1 MERIW
6 RGGEWGEGIRQFES
20 GYSFRIER
28 IITLF
33 SFFPPFLLFFT
44 LVIAEEIKPA
54 FSSSSFLS
62 LKGNA
67 LRKRPVSRRLS
78 RGKICDRLTRRK
90 QELIRRIRGK
100 SFGRR
105 SIRKE
110 AINYTGQNSPQSFV
124 KIPGKT
130 VSHNSIRAAAESML
144 LPFRIYLL

>member
-1 MERIW
+1 MDGGGW
-6 RGGEWGEGIRQFES
+6 REGIRQFES

-33 SFFPPFLLFFT
+33 SFFPLPPFFFT

-110 AINYTGQNSPQSFV
+110 AINYTGQNSPPNPS
-124 KIPGKT
+124 
-130 VSHNSIRAAAESML
+130 
-144 LPFRIYLL
+144 

>member
-33 SFFPPFLLFFT
+33 SFFPLFFT

>member
-1 MERIW
+1 MDGGGW
-6 RGGEWGEGIRQFES
+6 REGIRQFES

-67 LRKRPVSRRLS
+67 LRKRPVSRR
-78 RGKICDRLTRRK
+78 GKICDRLTRRK
-90 QELIRRIRGK
+90 QELIRRIRGEK
-100 SFGRR
+100 LREEVD
-105 SIRKE
+105 KE
-110 AINYTGQNSPQSFV
+110 GGDKLHWS
-124 KIPGKT
+124 K
-130 VSHNSIRAAAESML
+130 
-144 LPFRIYLL
+144 LPPNPS

>member
-1 MERIW
+1 MDGGGW
-6 RGGEWGEGIRQFES
+6 REGIRQFES

-33 SFFPPFLLFFT
+33 SFFPLFFT

-67 LRKRPVSRRLS
+67 LRKRPVSRR
-78 RGKICDRLTRRK
+78 GKICDRLTRRK

-110 AINYTGQNSPQSFV
+110 AINCTGQNSPPQSFV

>member
-1 MERIW
+1 MDGGGW
-6 RGGEWGEGIRQFES
+6 REGIRQFES

-90 QELIRRIRGK
+90 QELIRRIRGEK
-100 SFGRR
+100 LREEVD
-105 SIRKE
+105 KE
-110 AINYTGQNSPQSFV
+110 GGDKLHWSKFPPQSFV

>member
-110 AINYTGQNSPQSFV
+110 AINYTGQNSPPILRKNPWQNRFS
-124 KIPGKT
+124 
-130 VSHNSIRAAAESML
+130 
-144 LPFRIYLL
+144 

>member
-67 LRKRPVSRRLS
+67 LRKRPVSRR
-78 RGKICDRLTRRK
+78 GKICDRLTRRK
-90 QELIRRIRGK
+90 QELIRRIRGEK
-100 SFGRR
+100 LREEVD
-105 SIRKE
+105 KE
-110 AINYTGQNSPQSFV
+110 GGDKLHWS
-124 KIPGKT
+124 K
-130 VSHNSIRAAAESML
+130 
-144 LPFRIYLL
+144 LPPNPS

>member
-1 MERIW
+1 MDGGGW
-6 RGGEWGEGIRQFES
+6 REGIRQFES

-33 SFFPPFLLFFT
+33 SFFPLFFT

-90 QELIRRIRGK
+90 QELIRRIRGEK
-100 SFGRR
+100 LREEVDKEGGDKLHWSKLPP
-105 SIRKE
+105 ILRK
-110 AINYTGQNSPQSFV
+110 NPWQNRFS
-124 KIPGKT
+124 
-130 VSHNSIRAAAESML
+130 
-144 LPFRIYLL
+144 